1 MNLRADNRWQIWIDR
16 GGTFTDV
23 VARSPDG
30 EVVTTKYLSED
41 PARPGDAAVGAIRDL
56 TGAGDGALPP
66 LAIRMGSTV
75 ATNALL
81 ERKGEPTLLAI
92 TRGFGD
98 ALTIGYQDRPELF
111 ARKLDRTQ
119 PPHAMVAEIIER
131 VGPEGDVLTPLDEAA
146 ARASLQAARDQGLTS
161 IAIVL
166 MHGYRYP
173 AHERRLATIA
183 AELGF
188 AQISASHDVSALIK
202 LIGRGDTTLADAY
215 LSPVLHHYVRQFIG
229 QLGAGSEGGVDPQF
243 MKSSGGLAAA
253 AAFHGRDAILSGPAG
268 GIVGMVG
275 SAAPLGKTRLI
286 GFDMGGTSTDVSH
299 YAGRLERDNETIVAG
314 TRIRAPMLRIHTVA
328 AGGGSICRWDG
339 ARLSVGPESAGANP
353 GPAAYGRGGP
363 LTVTDCN
370 VLLGKIQPDHFPKLF
385 GPAGDQP
392 LDREIVVQKFAA
404 MAAEVGNITPEG
416 LAEGLLAIAV
426 QQMANAIKRITIARG
441 HDVSQGYSLVGFGG
455 AAGQH
460 VCLVA
465 DALGVDEILLHPLAG
480 VLSAYGMGLARP
492 SAIRERTL
500 ALTLD
505 DNCAAALAAV
515 EAELSAQARAD
526 LSATAQTSRETLLFV
541 RLADGDN
548 AIELPFAPAAE
559 IAAAFAAAFRQRF
572 GYAPHDN
579 LVVDRI
585 RVELTEAGDAQAA
598 LPPPASGAE
607 TTPETVTAWLAGAAH
622 DVPLHQRINLAPG
635 RRVASPAIIIDAL
648 STTVI
653 EPGWTATVE
662 QEGTLRVTR
671 SLRASRK
678 ADVPP
683 KGFAQRHKDTNTEQG
698 ADRRY
703 RKADMDLAPE
713 AKTGKARH
721 APSFFVSLCLR
732 AKSFLGLTPKDD
744 PPFERITEPDPIRLE
759 IFNSLFMAIA
769 EEMGGA
775 LQHSASSINIR
786 ERLDFS
792 CAIFDGEGRL
802 VANAPHMPVHLG
814 SMGESVRTILRQRG
828 PGADGQPRDGRGLRP
843 GDAYA
848 LNAPYD
854 GGTHLPDITVIMPV
868 FVAGQDTPAFFVAAR
883 GHHAD
888 LGGIAPGSMPPNSRS
903 IDDEGIIF
911 DNMLLVDDG
920 HFRDAAVAAHLADS
934 PFPARNPA
942 LNIADLKAQVAACQR
957 GASALADLS
966 AAHGVQTVAAY
977 MAHGQ
982 AQAEAAVRQLLARLD
997 DGQFRYAMDNGAEV
1011 VVAVTVDRDA
1021 RHVTID
1027 FTGSSATLPDNF
1039 NAPLPVVRAA
1049 VLYVLRTMLDDPI
1062 PMNEGCLAP
1071 VTLIV
1076 PENSML
1082 SPRYPAAVVAG
1093 NVETSQVITDA
1104 LFAAFGAMAPAQG
1117 TMNNFTFG
1125 NETHQY
1131 YETIAGGSGA
1141 GPGFD
1146 GTSVIQT
1153 HMTNSRMTDPEVMEM
1168 RFPVIVEEF
1177 SIRQGSGGEGQWRGG
1192 DGATR
1197 RIRFREPMAANI
1209 LANRRAIPPRGLA
1222 GGSDAAPGRN
1232 WVERGDGTVEM
1243 LGATGSAD
1251 LAAGDAFVIETP
1263 GGGGYGEPGD
1273 ERG

>member
-1 MNLRADNRWQIWIDR
+1 MGSDPHWQIWIDR

-30 EVVTTKYLSED
+30 AVVTTKYLSED

-56 TGAGDGALPP
+56 TGAGSGALPP

-92 TRGFGD
+92 TKGFGD
-98 ALTIGYQDRPELF
+98 ALTIGYQDRPDLF
-111 ARKLDRTQ
+111 ARKLDRIP
-119 PPHAMVAEIIER
+119 PPHAAVAEISER
-131 VGPEGDVLTPLDEAA
+131 LSPEGDVLTPLDEEA
-146 ARASLQAARDQGLTS
+146 ARASLQAARDSGLAS

-166 MHGYRYP
+166 IHGYRYP
-173 AHERRLATIA
+173 AHEARLAEIA
-183 AELGF
+183 RELGF
-188 AQISASHDVSALIK
+188 TQISTSHDVSALIK

-215 LSPVLHHYVRQFIG
+215 LSPVLHHYVRQFVA
-229 QLGAGSEGGVDPQF
+229 QLGDEAAPQF
-243 MKSSGGLAAA
+243 MKSSGGLASA

-275 SAAPLGKTRLI
+275 SAAPLGLNRLI

-339 ARLSVGPESAGANP
+339 ARLLVGPESAGANP

-385 GPAGDQP
+385 GPKGDQP
-392 LDREIVVQKFAA
+392 LDRDVVVRKFAT
-404 MAAEVGNITPEG
+404 MAAEIGTITPEA
-416 LAEGLLAIAV
+416 LAEGLLSIAV

-441 HDVSQGYSLVGFGG
+441 HDVTQGYSLVGFGG

-500 ALTLD
+500 GLKLDADCVATL
-505 DNCAAALAAV
+505 ATV
-515 EAELSAQARAD
+515 ETDLSRQARAD
-526 LSATAQTSRETLLFV
+526 LAPDTDTTRETLLFV
-541 RLADGDN
+541 RLADSDN
-548 AIELPFAPAAE
+548 AIELPLAAPAEVAR
-559 IAAAFAAAFRQRF
+559 AFAAAFRQRF
-572 GYAPHDN
+572 GYAPHAN

-585 RVELTEAGDAQAA
+585 RVELTETGDAPAA
-598 LPPPASGAE
+598 LPPPSATAE
-607 TTPETVTAWLAGAAH
+607 AAPETVAAWLAGAQH
-622 DVPLHQRINLAPG
+622 SVPLHQRSALAPG
-635 RRVASPAIIIDAL
+635 RTVAGPAIIIDAL
-648 STTVI
+648 STTIV
-653 EPGWTATVE
+653 EPGWRAEV
-662 QEGTLRVTR
+662 QSEGTLLLAR
-671 SLRASRK
+671 SRA
-678 ADVPP
+678 AGTQAAATD
-683 KGFAQRHKDTNTEQG
+683 
-698 ADRRY
+698 
-703 RKADMDLAPE
+703 DL
-713 AKTGKARH
+713 TQ
-721 APSFFVSLCLR
+721 
-732 AKSFLGLTPKDD
+732 
-744 PPFERITEPDPIRLE
+744 PDPIRLE

-814 SMGESVRTILRQRG
+814 SMGESVRTILRQRTK
-828 PGADGQPRDGRGLRP
+828 DDRGIRR

-868 FVAGQDTPAFFVAAR
+868 FVAKKEEGGDTPSFFVAAR

-888 LGGIAPGSMPPNSRS
+888 LGGIAPGSMPPDSKS
-903 IDDEGIIF
+903 IEDEGILF
-911 DNMLLVDDG
+911 DNMLIVDDG
-920 HFRDAAVAAHLADS
+920 HFRDAAVATHLVDS
-934 PFPARNPA
+934 PWPARNPA

-966 AAHGVQTVAAY
+966 AAHGTATVAAY

-982 AQAEAAVRQLLARLD
+982 RQAEAAVRQLIARLD

-1011 VVAVTVDRDA
+1011 VVAVKVDRDA

-1076 PENSML
+1076 PGNSML
-1082 SPRYPAAVVAG
+1082 SPAYPAAVVAG

-1104 LFAAFGAMAPAQG
+1104 LFAAFNAMAPAQG

-1125 NETHQY
+1125 NEAYQY
-1131 YETIAGGSGA
+1131 YETIAGGAGA

-1153 HMTNSRMTDPEVMEM
+1153 HMTNSRMTDPEVMET

-1177 SIRQGSGGEGQWRGG
+1177 SIRKGSGGAGEWTGG

-1209 LANRRAIPPRGLA
+1209 LANRRRIAPSGLA
-1222 GGSDAAPGRN
+1222 GGGDAAPGRN
-1232 WVERGDGTVEM
+1232 WVERADGRIEI
-1243 LGATGSAD
+1243 LAATGSAD

-1263 GGGGYGEPGD
+1263 GGGGYGPVGEK
-1273 ERG
+1273 

>member
-1 MNLRADNRWQIWIDR
+1 MAPPTDHRWQIWIDR

-30 EVVTTKYLSED
+30 TVVTTKYLSED
-41 PARPGDAAVGAIRDL
+41 PARPGDAAVNAIRDL

-81 ERKGEPTLLAI
+81 ERKGQPTLLAI

-98 ALTIGYQDRPELF
+98 ALTIGYQDRPDLF
-111 ARKLDRTQ
+111 ARRLDRIP
-119 PPHAMVAEIIER
+119 PPHAEVAEIVER
-131 VGPEGDVLTPLDEAA
+131 VGPDGDVLTPIDEAA
-146 ARASLQAARDQGLTS
+146 ARASLAAARARGLTS

-173 AHERRLATIA
+173 AHEVRLAGIA
-183 AELGF
+183 RETGF
-188 AQISASHDVSALIK
+188 TQISTSHDVSALIK
-202 LIGRGDTTLADAY
+202 LVGRGDTTLADAY
-215 LSPVLHHYVRQFIG
+215 LSPVLHHYVRQFVA
-229 QLGAGSEGGVDPQF
+229 QLGEGVDPQF
-243 MKSSGGLAAA
+243 MKSSGGLASA

-275 SAAPLGKTRLI
+275 SAAPLGKDRLI

-339 ARLSVGPESAGANP
+339 ARLTVGPESAGANP

-385 GPAGDQP
+385 GPNGDQP
-392 LDREIVVQKFAA
+392 LDRDVVVQKFAA
-404 MAAEVGNITPEG
+404 MAAEVGTITPET
-416 LAEGLLAIAV
+416 LAEGLLRIAV

-441 HDVSQGYSLVGFGG
+441 HDVTQGYSLVGFGG

-465 DALGVDEILLHPLAG
+465 DALGIDEILLHPLAG

-500 ALTLD
+500 GAKLD
-505 DNCAAALAAV
+505 EDCAAMLAGA
-515 EAELSAQARAD
+515 ETELSEQARAD
-526 LSATAQTSRETLLFV
+526 LAPGAETACETLLFV
-541 RLADGDN
+541 RLADSDN
-548 AIELPFAPAAE
+548 AIELPLAPPAE
-559 IAAAFAAAFRQRF
+559 IAEAFAAAFRQRF
-572 GYAPHDN
+572 GYAPHAN
-579 LVVDRI
+579 LIVDRI
-585 RVELTEAGDAQAA
+585 RVELTETGDAPAA
-598 LPPPASGAE
+598 LSLPAP
-607 TTPETVTAWLAGAAH
+607 TTEPEPEIVTAWLAGAEH
-622 DVPLHQRINLAPG
+622 RVPLYQRDALPPG
-635 RRVASPAIIIDAL
+635 RTLPGPAIVIDAL
-648 STTVI
+648 STTIV
-653 EPGWTATVE
+653 EPGWNAAV
-662 QEGTLRVTR
+662 QSEGSLLLTR
-671 SLRASRK
+671 TRA
-678 ADVPP
+678 AETPAA
-683 KGFAQRHKDTNTEQG
+683 GTE
-698 ADRRY
+698 
-703 RKADMDLAPE
+703 DLA
-713 AKTGKARH
+713 A
-721 APSFFVSLCLR
+721 
-732 AKSFLGLTPKDD
+732 
-744 PPFERITEPDPIRLE
+744 PDPIRLE

-814 SMGESVRTILRQRG
+814 SMGESVRTILRQRTN
-828 PGADGQPRDGRGLRP
+828 DGRGIRR

-868 FVAGQDTPAFFVAAR
+868 FVDDGQSPAFFVAAR

-888 LGGIAPGSMPPNSRS
+888 LGGIAPGSMPPDSKS
-903 IDDEGIIF
+903 IADEGILF
-911 DNMLLVDDG
+911 DNVLIVDDG
-920 HFRDAAVAAHLADS
+920 HFRDAAVAAHLVDS
-934 PFPARNPA
+934 PWPARNPA

-966 AAHGVQTVAAY
+966 AAHGAKTVAAY
-977 MAHGQ
+977 MKHGQ
-982 AQAEAAVRQLLARLD
+982 AQAEAAVRQLIARLD
-997 DGQFRYAMDNGAEV
+997 DGAFRYAMDNGAEV
-1011 VVAVTVDRDA
+1011 AVAVRVDRAA

-1039 NAPLPVVRAA
+1039 NAPMPVVRAA
-1049 VLYVLRTMLDDPI
+1049 ALYVLRTMLDDPI

-1076 PENSML
+1076 PDDSML

-1125 NETHQY
+1125 NDAYQY

-1153 HMTNSRMTDPEVMEM
+1153 HMTNSRMTDPEVMET

-1177 SIRQGSGGEGQWRGG
+1177 SIRKGSGGAGRWHGG

-1209 LANRRAIPPRGLA
+1209 LANRRTVAPKGLA
-1222 GGSDAAPGRN
+1222 GGEDAAPGRN
-1232 WVERGDGTVEM
+1232 RVERADGRVEI
-1243 LGATGSAD
+1243 LAATGSAD

-1263 GGGGYGEPGD
+1263 GGGGYGKSG
-1273 ERG
+1273 ER

>member
-1 MNLRADNRWQIWIDR
+1 MGSDPYWHIWIDR

-30 EVVTTKYLSED
+30 EVVTAKYLSED
-41 PARPGDAAVGAIRDL
+41 PARPGDAAVGAIREL
-56 TGAGDGALPP
+56 TGSGGGTLPP

-111 ARKLDRTQ
+111 ARRLDRTP
-119 PPHAMVAEIIER
+119 PPHAEVAEIIER
-131 VGPEGDVLTPLDEAA
+131 VGPDGDILTPLDEDA
-146 ARASLQAARDQGLTS
+146 ARAALQSARDAGLTS

-173 AHERRLATIA
+173 AHERRLAEIA
-183 AELGF
+183 AEVGF
-188 AQISASHDVSALIK
+188 AQISTSHDVSALIK
-202 LIGRGDTTLADAY
+202 LVGRGDTTLADAY
-215 LSPVLHHYVRQFIG
+215 LSPVLRHYVDQFVG
-229 QLGAGSEGGVDPQF
+229 QLGDGTDPQF
-243 MKSSGGLAAA
+243 MKSSGGLASAS
-253 AAFHGRDAILSGPAG
+253 AFHGRDAILSGPAG

-275 SAAPLGKTRLI
+275 SAAPLGKDRLI

-339 ARLSVGPESAGANP
+339 ARLLVGPESAGANP

-363 LTVTDCN
+363 LTITDCN
-370 VLLGKIQPDHFPKLF
+370 ILLGKIQPDHFPRLF
-385 GPAGDQP
+385 GPNGDQP
-392 LDREIVVQKFAA
+392 LDRDIVVQKFAA
-404 MAAEVGNITPEG
+404 MAAEVGGITPEA

-441 HDVSQGYSLVGFGG
+441 HDITQGYSLVGFGG

-465 DALGVDEILLHPLAG
+465 DALGIDEILLHPLAG

-500 ALTLD
+500 ALKLD
-505 DNCAAALAAV
+505 EDCAATLAAD
-515 EAELSAQARAD
+515 EAELADAARAD
-526 LSATAQTSRETLLFV
+526 LAANAETARETLLFV
-541 RLADGDN
+541 RLADSDN
-548 AIELPFAPAAE
+548 AIELPLAPPAE
-559 IAAAFAAAFRQRF
+559 VASAFAAAFRQRF
-572 GYAPHDN
+572 GYAPHAN

-585 RVELTEAGDAQAA
+585 RVELTEAGDTPAT
-598 LPPPASGAE
+598 LPPPSAAAE
-607 TTPETVTAWLAGAAH
+607 TGPEIVTAWLAGGEH
-622 DVPLHQRINLAPG
+622 HVPLHRRSALAPG
-635 RRVASPAIIIDAL
+635 RTVTGPAIIIDAL
-648 STTVI
+648 STTVV
-653 EPGWTATVE
+653 EPGWRAE
-662 QEGTLRVTR
+662 IQHEGTLLLARTR
-671 SLRASRK
+671 A
-678 ADVPP
+678 AETHTAATD
-683 KGFAQRHKDTNTEQG
+683 
-698 ADRRY
+698 
-703 RKADMDLAPE
+703 DLAQ
-713 AKTGKARH
+713 
-721 APSFFVSLCLR
+721 
-732 AKSFLGLTPKDD
+732 
-744 PPFERITEPDPIRLE
+744 PDPVRLE

-792 CAIFDGEGRL
+792 CAIFDAGGSL

-814 SMGESVRTILRQRG
+814 SMGESVRTILRQRTG
-828 PGADGQPRDGRGLRP
+828 DGRGIRK

-868 FVAGQDTPAFFVAAR
+868 FVEGNAPSFFVAAR

-888 LGGIAPGSMPPNSRS
+888 LGGIAPGSMPPDSTS
-903 IDDEGIIF
+903 IADEGILF
-911 DNMLLVDDG
+911 DNVLIVDDG
-920 HFRDAAVAAHLADS
+920 NFLDADVHLHLTAS
-934 PFPARNPA
+934 EWPARNPA

-957 GASALADLS
+957 GASALADL
-966 AAHGVQTVAAY
+966 AATHGAATVAAY
-977 MAHGQ
+977 MTHGQ
-982 AQAEAAVRQLLARLD
+982 RQAEAAVRQLVARLD
-997 DGQFRYAMDNGAEV
+997 DGAFRYAMDNSAEV
-1011 VVAVTVDRDA
+1011 AVAVKVDRAA

-1082 SPRYPAAVVAG
+1082 SPAFPAAVVAG

-1104 LFAAFGAMAPAQG
+1104 LFIAFGAMAGAQG

-1125 NETHQY
+1125 GDAHQY

-1146 GTSVIQT
+1146 GTSAIQT

-1177 SIRQGSGGEGQWRGG
+1177 SIRRGSGGTGKWHGG

-1197 RIRFREPMAANI
+1197 RIRFREPMTANI
-1209 LANRRAIPPRGLA
+1209 LANRRRIAPAGLA
-1222 GGSDAAPGRN
+1222 GGEDGAPGRN
-1232 WVERGDGTVEM
+1232 RVERADGRIEH
-1243 LGATGSAD
+1243 LAATGSAK
-1251 LAAGDAFVIETP
+1251 LEAGDAFVIETP
-1263 GGGGYGEPGD
+1263 GGGGYGGAKGD
-1273 ERG
+1273 

>member
-1 MNLRADNRWQIWIDR
+1 MTSSPDARWHVWIDR

-30 EVVTTKYLSED
+30 MVVTTKYLSED

-56 TGAGDGALPP
+56 TGAGAGDLPP

-92 TRGFGD
+92 TAGFGD
-98 ALTIGYQDRPELF
+98 ALTIGYQDRPDLF
-111 ARKLDRTQ
+111 ARRLDRTP
-119 PPHAMVAEIIER
+119 PPHAMVAEIAER
-131 VGPEGDVLTPLDEAA
+131 VGPDGTILTPLDEDA
-146 ARASLQAARDQGLTS
+146 ARASLQDARSRGLAS

-173 AHERRLATIA
+173 DHERRLATIA
-183 AELGF
+183 RDLGF
-188 AQISASHDVSALIK
+188 TQISTSHDVSALVK
-202 LIGRGDTTLADAY
+202 LVGRGDTTLADAY
-215 LSPVLHHYVRQFIG
+215 LSPVLRHYVDQFVG
-229 QLGAGSEGGVDPQF
+229 QLGYGVDPQF
-243 MKSSGGLAAA
+243 MKSSGGLASA

-275 SAAPLGKTRLI
+275 SAAPLGKDRLI

-353 GPAAYGRGGP
+353 GPAAYGRDGP

-370 VLLGKIQPDHFPKLF
+370 VLLGKIQADHFPKLF

-392 LDREIVVQKFAA
+392 LDRDVVVRKFAA
-404 MAAEVGNITPEG
+404 MAAEVGGIAPEA

-441 HDVSQGYSLVGFGG
+441 HDVSQDYSLIGFGG

-500 ALTLD
+500 ALKLD
-505 DNCAAALAAV
+505 DACTGTLAAA
-515 EAELSAQARAD
+515 EAELSGQARAD
-526 LSATAQTSRETLLFV
+526 LAEGAATTRETLLFV

-548 AIELPFAPAAE
+548 AIELPLAPPQEVAQ
-559 IAAAFAAAFRQRF
+559 AFAAAFRQRF
-572 GYAPHDN
+572 GYAPHAN

-585 RVELTEAGDAQAA
+585 RVELTEAGDAPAA
-598 LPPPASGAE
+598 LPPPVAAE
-607 TTPETVTAWLAGAAH
+607 ETPPDHITAWLAGAPH
-622 DVPLHQRINLAPG
+622 DVPLHQRETLAPG
-635 RRVASPAIIIDAL
+635 RTVAGPAIIIDAL
-648 STTVI
+648 STMVV
-653 EPGWTATVE
+653 EPGWSATVE
-662 QEGTLRVTR
+662 HEGTLRLTR
-671 SLRASRK
+671 SRAT
-678 ADVPP
+678 AIAAAP
-683 KGFAQRHKDTNTEQG
+683 QH
-698 ADRRY
+698 
-703 RKADMDLAPE
+703 DLA
-713 AKTGKARH
+713 A
-721 APSFFVSLCLR
+721 
-732 AKSFLGLTPKDD
+732 
-744 PPFERITEPDPIRLE
+744 PDPIRLE

-792 CAIFDGEGRL
+792 CALFDGEGRL

-814 SMGESVRTILRQRG
+814 SMGESVRTILRQRS
-828 PGADGQPRDGRGLRP
+828 GADGRPADGRGIRR

-868 FVAGQDTPAFFVAAR
+868 FVEGDTPSFFVAAR

-888 LGGIAPGSMPPNSRS
+888 LGGIAPGSMPPDSKS
-903 IDDEGIIF
+903 IADEGILF
-911 DNMLLVDDG
+911 DNVLIVDDG
-920 HFRDAAVAAHLADS
+920 NFLDAEVQAHLTAGDW
-934 PFPARNPA
+934 PARNPA

-966 AAHGVQTVAAY
+966 ATHGAATVAAY

-982 AQAEAAVRQLLARLD
+982 AQAEAAVRQFIARLD

-1011 VVAVTVDRDA
+1011 VVAVRVDRDA

-1039 NAPLPVVRAA
+1039 NAPMPVVRAA

-1071 VTLIV
+1071 VSLIV
-1076 PENSML
+1076 PEDSML
-1082 SPRYPAAVVAG
+1082 SPSYPAAVVAG

-1125 NETHQY
+1125 NTAYQY

-1168 RFPVIVEEF
+1168 RFPVIVEKF
-1177 SIRQGSGGEGQWRGG
+1177 AIRAGSGGQGQWHGG

-1197 RIRFREPMAANI
+1197 RIRFREAISANI
-1209 LANRRAIPPRGLA
+1209 LANRRTVAPRGLA
-1222 GGSDAAPGRN
+1222 GGGDAAPGRN
-1232 WVERGDGTVEM
+1232 WVERADGTVEM
-1243 LGATGSAD
+1243 LAATGSAD

-1263 GGGGYGEPGD
+1263 GGGGYGNAGD
-1273 ERG
+1273 

>member
-1 MNLRADNRWQIWIDR
+1 MSRQTDECWHIWIDR

-30 EVVTTKYLSED
+30 GVVTTKYLSED
-41 PARPGDAAVGAIRDL
+41 PARPGDAAVGAIREL
-56 TGAGDGALPP
+56 TGAGQGTLPP

-98 ALTIGYQDRPELF
+98 ALTIGYQDRPDLF
-111 ARKLDRTQ
+111 ARRLDRIA
-119 PPHAMVAEIIER
+119 PPHAAVAEIAER
-131 VGPEGDVLTPLDEAA
+131 MSPEGDVLTPLDEAA
-146 ARASLQAARDQGLTS
+146 ARAALQAARDNGLTS

-166 MHGYRYP
+166 MHGYAHP
-173 AHERRLATIA
+173 AHEARLAAIA
-183 AELGF
+183 AEIGF
-188 AQISASHDVSALIK
+188 TQISTSHDVSALIK

-215 LSPVLHHYVRQFIG
+215 LSPVLHHYVRQFVA
-229 QLGAGSEGGVDPQF
+229 QLGGGPEGDAQPQF
-243 MKSSGGLAAA
+243 MKSSGGLASA

-339 ARLSVGPESAGANP
+339 ARLLVGPESAGANP

-370 VLLGKIQPDHFPKLF
+370 VLLGKIQPAHFPQLF
-385 GPAGDQP
+385 GPNGDQP
-392 LDREIVVQKFAA
+392 LDRDVVVRKFAA
-404 MAAEVGNITPEG
+404 MAAEVGNITPEA
-416 LAEGLLAIAV
+416 LAEGLLSIAV

-500 ALTLD
+500 GLTLD
-505 DNCAAALAAV
+505 GDCTATLADV
-515 EAELSAQARAD
+515 EAELAAHARAD
-526 LSATAQTSRETLLFV
+526 LSPDAETSRETLLFV
-541 RLADGDN
+541 RLADSDN
-548 AIELPFAPAAE
+548 AIELPLAPPAE
-559 IAAAFAAAFRQRF
+559 VASAFAAAFRQRF
-572 GYAPHDN
+572 GYAPHAN

-585 RVELTEAGDAQAA
+585 RVELTEAGDAAAA
-598 LPPPASGAE
+598 LPTPSATSE
-607 TTPETVTAWLAGAAH
+607 TLPETVTAWLAGASH
-622 DVPLHQRINLAPG
+622 TVPLHQRSALAPG
-635 RRVASPAIIIDAL
+635 RTVAGPAIIIDAL
-648 STTVI
+648 STTIV
-653 EPGWTATVE
+653 EPGWRAEV
-662 QEGTLRVTR
+662 QSEGTLLLARTR
-671 SLRASRK
+671 A
-678 ADVPP
+678 AETHAAATD
-683 KGFAQRHKDTNTEQG
+683 
-698 ADRRY
+698 
-703 RKADMDLAPE
+703 DL
-713 AKTGKARH
+713 TQ
-721 APSFFVSLCLR
+721 
-732 AKSFLGLTPKDD
+732 
-744 PPFERITEPDPIRLE
+744 PDPIRLE

-814 SMGESVRTILRQRG
+814 SMGESVRTILRQR
-828 PGADGQPRDGRGLRP
+828 AKDDRGIRR

-868 FVAGQDTPAFFVAAR
+868 FVGDASAPAFFVAAR

-888 LGGIAPGSMPPNSRS
+888 LGGIAPGSMPPDSKS
-903 IDDEGIIF
+903 IEDEGILF
-911 DNMLLVDDG
+911 DNFLLVDDG
-920 HFRDAAVAAHLADS
+920 HFRDAKVHAHLTAGDW
-934 PFPARNPA
+934 PARNPA

-966 AAHGVQTVAAY
+966 ATHGAATVAAY

-982 AQAEAAVRQLLARLD
+982 RQAEAAVRQLIARLD
-997 DGQFRYAMDNGAEV
+997 DGAFRYAMDNGAEV
-1011 VVAVTVDRDA
+1011 VVAVKVNREA

-1076 PENSML
+1076 PEDSML
-1082 SPRYPAAVVAG
+1082 SPSYPAAVVAG

-1125 NETHQY
+1125 NAAYQY

-1146 GTSVIQT
+1146 GTGVIQT
-1153 HMTNSRMTDPEVMEM
+1153 HMTNSRMTDPEVMET

-1177 SIRQGSGGEGQWRGG
+1177 SIRQGSGGTGQWHGG

-1209 LANRRAIPPRGLA
+1209 LANRRQIAPKGLA
-1222 GGSDAAPGRN
+1222 GGQDAAPGRN
-1232 WVERGDGTVEM
+1232 WVERADGSVEI
-1243 LGATGSAD
+1243 LAATGSAN

-1263 GGGGYGEPGD
+1263 GGGGYGEAGGD
-1273 ERG
+1273 

>member
-1 MNLRADNRWQIWIDR
+1 MASPTPTSTPTDNRWQIWIDR

-23 VARSPDG
+23 VAQSPG
-30 EVVTTKYLSED
+30 GAVVTTKYLSED
-41 PARPGDAAVGAIRDL
+41 PARPGDAAVNAIRDL

-98 ALTIGYQDRPELF
+98 ALTIGYQDRPDLF
-111 ARKLDRTQ
+111 ARRLDRIA
-119 PPHAMVAEIIER
+119 PPHAAIAEIIER
-131 VGPEGDVLTPLDEAA
+131 VGPDGDVLTPLDEDA
-146 ARASLQAARDQGLTS
+146 ARAALQAARRNGLTS

-173 AHERRLATIA
+173 AHEQRLAAIA
-183 AELGF
+183 REAGF
-188 AQISASHDVSALIK
+188 TQISTSHDVSALIK

-215 LSPVLHHYVRQFIG
+215 LSPVLRHYVDQFCG
-229 QLGAGSEGGVDPQF
+229 ALGEGIEPQF

-253 AAFHGRDAILSGPAG
+253 NAFHGRDAILSGPAG

-275 SAAPLGKTRLI
+275 SAAPLGKDRLI

-339 ARLSVGPESAGANP
+339 ARLLVGPESAGANP

-370 VLLGKIQPDHFPKLF
+370 ILLGKIQPAHFPKLF
-385 GPAGDQP
+385 GPNGNQP
-392 LDREIVVQKFAA
+392 LDRAIVVKKFADL
-404 MAAEVGNITPEG
+404 AAEVGNITPEA

-441 HDVSQGYSLVGFGG
+441 HDVTQGYSLVGFGG

-480 VLSAYGMGLARP
+480 VLSAYGMGLAKP

-500 ALTLD
+500 SLKLD
-505 DNCAAALAAV
+505 ADCTATLAAV
-515 EAELSAQARAD
+515 EAELSAQARGELAAD
-526 LSATAQTSRETLLFV
+526 AETSRETLLFV
-541 RLADGDN
+541 RLADSDN
-548 AIELPFAPAAE
+548 AIELPLAAPAE
-559 IAAAFAAAFRQRF
+559 IAEAFAAAFRQRF
-572 GYAPHDN
+572 GYAPHAN

-585 RVELTEAGDAQAA
+585 RVELTEAGDASAT
-598 LPPPASGAE
+598 LPAPAPSAE
-607 TTPETVTAWLAGAAH
+607 TAPETITGWFAGAAH
-622 DVPLHQRINLAPG
+622 DVPLHQRAALAPG
-635 RRVASPAIIIDAL
+635 RTLTGPAIIIDAL
-648 STTVI
+648 STTIV
-653 EPGWTATVE
+653 EPGWNATVE
-662 QEGTLRVTR
+662 QEGTLKLSKISVLPIALRWGGGSPEGADGGVERAALADTR
-671 SLRASRK
+671 APSTTASR
-678 ADVPP
+678 
-683 KGFAQRHKDTNTEQG
+683 RS
-698 ADRRY
+698 
-703 RKADMDLAPE
+703 
-713 AKTGKARH
+713 
-721 APSFFVSLCLR
+721 PSPSQ
-732 AKSFLGLTPKDD
+732 DD
-744 PPFERITEPDPIRLE
+744 GEDQSPNPIRLE

-775 LQHSASSINIR
+775 LKHSASSINIR

-792 CAIFDGEGRL
+792 CALFDGTGRL

-828 PGADGQPRDGRGLRP
+828 PGTDGAPRDGRGLRR

-868 FVAGQDTPAFFVAAR
+868 FVEAADAPSFFVAAR

-888 LGGIAPGSMPPNSRS
+888 LGGIAPGSMPPDSRS
-903 IDDEGIIF
+903 IDDEGILF
-911 DNMLLVDDG
+911 DNMLIVDDG
-920 HFRDAAVAAHLADS
+920 DFRDAAVAAHLVDS
-934 PFPARNPA
+934 VWPARNPA

-966 AAHGVQTVAAY
+966 AAHGAATVAAY

-982 AQAEAAVRQLLARLD
+982 RQAEAAVRQLIARLD
-997 DGQFRYAMDNGAEV
+997 DGAFRYAMDNGAEV
-1011 VVAVTVDRDA
+1011 VVAVTIDREA

-1039 NAPLPVVRAA
+1039 NAPTPVVRAA

-1071 VTLIV
+1071 VTLII

-1082 SPRYPAAVVAG
+1082 SPAYPAAVVAG

-1125 NETHQY
+1125 NDAYQY

-1153 HMTNSRMTDPEVMEM
+1153 HMTNSRMTDPEVMEG
-1168 RFPVIVEEF
+1168 RFPVIVEQF
-1177 SIRQGSGGEGQWRGG
+1177 AIRPGSGGAGQWHGG

-1197 RIRFREPMAANI
+1197 RIRFRAPMSANI
-1209 LANRRAIPPRGLA
+1209 LANRRTVAPRGLA
-1222 GGSDAAPGRN
+1222 GGGDAAPGRN
-1232 WVERGDGTVEM
+1232 WVERTDGSTET

-1251 LAAGDAFVIETP
+1251 LLAGDIFVIETP
-1263 GGGGYGEPGD
+1263 GGGGYGKAGEK
-1273 ERG
+1273 

>member
-1 MNLRADNRWQIWIDR
+1 VTPAADAWRQDPRWQIWIDR

-23 VARSPDG
+23 VAQAPDG
-30 EVVTTKYLSED
+30 TVVTAKYLSED
-41 PARPGDAAVGAIRDL
+41 PARPGDAAVNAIRDL
-56 TGAGDGALPP
+56 TRAGDGPLPP

-81 ERKGEPTLLAI
+81 ERKGAPTLLAI

-98 ALTIGYQDRPELF
+98 ALTIGYQDRPDLF
-111 ARKLDRTQ
+111 ARRLDRIA
-119 PPHAMVAEIIER
+119 PPHAAITEIAERI
-131 VGPEGDVLTPLDEAA
+131 GPDGDVLLALDEDA
-146 ARASLQAARDQGLTS
+146 ARSSLQAARDQGIAS

-166 MHGYRYP
+166 VHGYRHSD
-173 AHERRLATIA
+173 HERRLAAIA
-183 AELGF
+183 ADLGF
-188 AQISASHDVSALIK
+188 TQISTSHDVSALIK

-215 LSPVLHHYVRQFIG
+215 LSPVLHHYVRQFVG
-229 QLGAGSEGGVDPQF
+229 QLGAGTGESIDPQF
-243 MKSSGGLAAA
+243 MKSSGGLASAS
-253 AAFHGRDAILSGPAG
+253 AFHGRDAILSGPAG

-299 YAGRLERDNETIVAG
+299 YAGRLERDNETVVAG

-339 ARLSVGPESAGANP
+339 ARLLVGPESAGANP

-370 VLLGKIQPDHFPKLF
+370 VLLGKIQPAHFPKLF
-385 GPAGDQP
+385 GPNGDQP
-392 LDREIVVQKFAA
+392 LDRAVVAQKFAA
-404 MAAEVGNITPEG
+404 MAAEVGGITPEA

-441 HDVSQGYSLVGFGG
+441 HDLTQGYSLVGFGG

-500 ALTLD
+500 ALKLD
-505 DNCAAALAAV
+505 ADCAAMLAA
-515 EAELSAQARAD
+515 AKSELSQQARAD
-526 LSATAQTSRETLLFV
+526 LSPDAETSEETLLFV
-541 RLADGDN
+541 RLADSDN
-548 AIELPFAPAAE
+548 AIELPLGSPADVAT
-559 IAAAFAAAFRQRF
+559 AFAAAFRQRF
-572 GYAPHDN
+572 GYAPHNN

-585 RVELTEAGDAQAA
+585 RVELTEAGD
-598 LPPPASGAE
+598 PPATLPAPSSAGE
-607 TTPETVTAWLAGAAH
+607 TMAETVTAWLGGAQH
-622 DVPLHQRINLAPG
+622 DVPLHQRIALAPG
-635 RRVASPAIIIDAL
+635 RLIAGPAIIIDAL
-648 STTVI
+648 STTIV
-653 EPGWTATVE
+653 EPGWRAEV
-662 QEGTLRVTR
+662 QSEGTLLLARARDMKTPAAVT
-671 SLRASRK
+671 
-678 ADVPP
+678 D
-683 KGFAQRHKDTNTEQG
+683 
-698 ADRRY
+698 
-703 RKADMDLAPE
+703 DLA
-713 AKTGKARH
+713 T
-721 APSFFVSLCLR
+721 
-732 AKSFLGLTPKDD
+732 
-744 PPFERITEPDPIRLE
+744 PDPIRLE

-792 CAIFDGEGRL
+792 CALFDGAGRL

-828 PGADGQPRDGRGLRP
+828 PGPDGPPRDGRGLCP
-843 GDAYA
+843 GDVYA

-868 FVAGQDTPAFFVAAR
+868 FVDDQGAPAFFVAAR

-903 IDDEGIIF
+903 IDEEGILF
-911 DNMLLVDDG
+911 DNMLIVADG
-920 HFRDAAVAAHLADS
+920 DFRDADVAAHLVTGDW
-934 PFPARNPA
+934 PARNPA

-966 AAHGVQTVAAY
+966 AAHGSGTVAAY

-982 AQAEAAVRQLLARLD
+982 QQAEAAVRQLIARLD
-997 DGQFRYAMDNGAEV
+997 DGSFRYAMDNGAEV
-1011 VVAVTVDRDA
+1011 VVAVAVDRKA

-1039 NAPLPVVRAA
+1039 NAPTPVVSAA

-1076 PENSML
+1076 PADTML

-1104 LFAAFGAMAPAQG
+1104 LFAAFNAMAPAQG

-1125 NETHQY
+1125 GAAHQY

-1153 HMTNSRMTDPEVMEM
+1153 HMTNSRMTDPEVMET
-1168 RFPVIVEEF
+1168 RFPVIVEAF
-1177 SIRQGSGGEGQWRGG
+1177 SIRKGSGGAGEWRGG

-1197 RIRFREPMAANI
+1197 RIRFRAPMAANI
-1209 LANRRAIPPRGLA
+1209 LANRRKIAPSGLA
-1222 GGSDAAPGRN
+1222 GGGNAAPGRN
-1232 WVERGDGTVEM
+1232 WVERADGSVEM

-1251 LAAGDAFVIETP
+1251 LDAGDVFVIETP
-1263 GGGGYGEPGD
+1263 GGGGYGKAR
-1273 ERG
+1273 ER

>member
-1 MNLRADNRWQIWIDR
+1 MAPPTDHRWQIWIDR

-30 EVVTTKYLSED
+30 AVVTTKYLSED
-41 PARPGDAAVGAIRDL
+41 PARPGDAAVNAIRDL
-56 TGAGDGALPP
+56 TGAGDGPLPP

-81 ERKGEPTLLAI
+81 ERKGQPTLLAI

-98 ALTIGYQDRPELF
+98 ALTIGYQDRPDLF
-111 ARKLDRTQ
+111 ARRLDRIP
-119 PPHAMVAEIIER
+119 PPHAEVAEIVER
-131 VGPEGDVLTPLDEAA
+131 VGPDGDVLTPIDEAA
-146 ARASLQAARDQGLTS
+146 ARASLAAARARGLTS

-173 AHERRLATIA
+173 AHEVRLAGIA
-183 AELGF
+183 RETGF
-188 AQISASHDVSALIK
+188 TQISTSHDVSALIK
-202 LIGRGDTTLADAY
+202 LVGRGDTTLADAY
-215 LSPVLHHYVRQFIG
+215 LSPVLHHYVRQFVA
-229 QLGAGSEGGVDPQF
+229 QLGEGVDPQF
-243 MKSSGGLAAA
+243 MKSSGGLASA

-275 SAAPLGKTRLI
+275 SAAPLGLSRLI

-339 ARLSVGPESAGANP
+339 ARLTVGPESAGANP

-385 GPAGDQP
+385 GPNGDQP
-392 LDREIVVQKFAA
+392 LDRDVVVQKFAA
-404 MAAEVGNITPEG
+404 MAAEVGTITPET
-416 LAEGLLAIAV
+416 LAEGLLRIAV

-441 HDVSQGYSLVGFGG
+441 HDVTQGYSLVGFGG

-465 DALGVDEILLHPLAG
+465 DALGIDEILLHPLAG

-500 ALTLD
+500 GAKLD
-505 DNCAAALAAV
+505 EDCAAMLARA
-515 EAELSAQARAD
+515 ETELSEQARAD
-526 LSATAQTSRETLLFV
+526 LAPGAETACETLLFV
-541 RLADGDN
+541 RLADSDN
-548 AIELPFAPAAE
+548 AIELPLAPPAE
-559 IAAAFAAAFRQRF
+559 IAEAFAAAFRQRF
-572 GYAPHDN
+572 GYAPHAN

-585 RVELTEAGDAQAA
+585 RVELTETGDAPAT
-598 LPPPASGAE
+598 LPPPAATAE
-607 TTPETVTAWLAGAAH
+607 TAPETMTAWLAGGVH
-622 DVPLHQRINLAPG
+622 DVPLHQRDALPPG
-635 RRVASPAIIIDAL
+635 RTIAGPAIVIDAL
-648 STTVI
+648 STTIV
-653 EPGWTATVE
+653 EPGWNAAV
-662 QEGTLRVTR
+662 QSEGSLLLARTR
-671 SLRASRK
+671 A
-678 ADVPP
+678 AETPAA
-683 KGFAQRHKDTNTEQG
+683 GTE
-698 ADRRY
+698 
-703 RKADMDLAPE
+703 DLA
-713 AKTGKARH
+713 A
-721 APSFFVSLCLR
+721 
-732 AKSFLGLTPKDD
+732 
-744 PPFERITEPDPIRLE
+744 PDPIRLE

-814 SMGESVRTILRQRG
+814 SMGESVRTILRQRTN
-828 PGADGQPRDGRGLRP
+828 DGRGIKR

-854 GGTHLPDITVIMPV
+854 GGTHLPDITVVMPV
-868 FVAGQDTPAFFVAAR
+868 FVEGNIPSFFVAAR

-888 LGGIAPGSMPPNSRS
+888 LGGIAPGSMPPDSKS
-903 IDDEGIIF
+903 IADEGILF
-911 DNMLLVDDG
+911 DNVLIVDDG
-920 HFRDAAVAAHLADS
+920 HFRDAAVAAHLVDS
-934 PFPARNPA
+934 PWPARNPA

-966 AAHGVQTVAAY
+966 AAHGAKTVAAY

-982 AQAEAAVRQLLARLD
+982 AQAEAAVRQLIARLD
-997 DGQFRYAMDNGAEV
+997 DGAFRYAMDNGAEV
-1011 VVAVTVDRDA
+1011 AVAVKVDRTA

-1039 NAPLPVVRAA
+1039 NAPMPVVRAA
-1049 VLYVLRTMLDDPI
+1049 ALYVLRTMLDDPI

-1076 PENSML
+1076 PADSML

-1125 NETHQY
+1125 NEAYQY

-1141 GPGFD
+1141 GPGFN

-1153 HMTNSRMTDPEVMEM
+1153 HMTNSRMTDPEVMET

-1177 SIRQGSGGEGQWRGG
+1177 SIRKGSGGAGRWHGG

-1209 LANRRAIPPRGLA
+1209 LANRRKIAPKGLA
-1222 GGSDAAPGRN
+1222 GGEDAAPGRN
-1232 WVERGDGTVEM
+1232 RVERADGSVEM
-1243 LGATGSAD
+1243 LAATGSAQ
-1251 LAAGDAFVIETP
+1251 LEAGDAFVIETP
-1263 GGGGYGEPGD
+1263 GGGGYGKAGD
-1273 ERG
+1273 EHE

>member
-1 MNLRADNRWQIWIDR
+1 MTSETDIRWQIWIDR

-30 EVVTTKYLSED
+30 QVVTTKYLSED
-41 PARPGDAAVGAIRDL
+41 PARAGDAAVNAIRDL
-56 TGAGDGALPP
+56 TGAGAGALPP

-92 TRGFGD
+92 TKGFGD

-111 ARKLDRTQ
+111 ARKLDRIP
-119 PPHAMVAEIIER
+119 PPHAEVAEIAER
-131 VGPEGDVLTPLDEAA
+131 IGPDGELLVPLDEAR
-146 ARASLQAARDQGLTS
+146 ARAALQSARDRGLTS

-173 AHERRLATIA
+173 DHERRLAEIA

-188 AQISASHDVSALIK
+188 AQISTSHDVSALIK
-202 LIGRGDTTLADAY
+202 LVGRGDTTLADAY
-215 LSPVLHHYVRQFIG
+215 LSPVLRHYVDQFVA
-229 QLGAGSEGGVDPQF
+229 QLGDGIDPQF
-243 MKSSGGLAAA
+243 MKSSGGLASAS
-253 AAFHGRDAILSGPAG
+253 AFHGRDAILSGPAG

-275 SAAPLGKTRLI
+275 SAAPLGKSRLI

-339 ARLSVGPESAGANP
+339 ARLTVGPESAGANP

-370 VLLGKIQPDHFPKLF
+370 VLLGKIQPDHFPRLF

-392 LDREIVVQKFAA
+392 LDRAVVVEKFAA
-404 MAAEVGNITPEG
+404 MAAEVGNITPEA

-441 HDVSQGYSLVGFGG
+441 HDLTQGYSLVGFGG

-480 VLSAYGMGLARP
+480 VLSAYGMGLAKP

-500 ALTLD
+500 ALKLAD
-505 DNCAAALAAV
+505 DCAATLAAA
-515 EAELSAQARAD
+515 EAELSDQARTD
-526 LSATAQTSRETLLFV
+526 LAEGAPTTRETLLFV
-541 RLADGDN
+541 RLADSDN
-548 AIELPFAPAAE
+548 AIELPLAAPQEVAQ
-559 IAAAFAAAFRQRF
+559 AFAAAFRQRF
-572 GYAPHDN
+572 GYAPHAT

-585 RVELTEAGDAQAA
+585 RVELTEAGDAAA
-598 LPPPASGAE
+598 TLPLPAAAVE
-607 TTPETVTAWLAGAAH
+607 TEPETVTAWLAGTPY
-622 DVPLHQRINLAPG
+622 DVPLHQRSALAPG
-635 RRVASPAIIIDAL
+635 GRVAGPAIVIDAL
-648 STTVI
+648 STTVV

-662 QEGTLRVTR
+662 HEGTLRLACTR
-671 SLRASRK
+671 AAATHATAL
-678 ADVPP
+678 
-683 KGFAQRHKDTNTEQG
+683 E
-698 ADRRY
+698 
-703 RKADMDLAPE
+703 DLA
-713 AKTGKARH
+713 A
-721 APSFFVSLCLR
+721 
-732 AKSFLGLTPKDD
+732 
-744 PPFERITEPDPIRLE
+744 PDPIRLE

-792 CAIFDGEGRL
+792 CAIFDGEGSL

-814 SMGESVRTILRQRG
+814 SMGESVRTILRQRT
-828 PGADGQPRDGRGLRP
+828 RDGRGIRK

-868 FVAGQDTPAFFVAAR
+868 FVEGDTPSFFVAAR

-888 LGGIAPGSMPPNSRS
+888 LGGIAPGSMPPDSKS
-903 IDDEGIIF
+903 IADEGILF
-911 DNMLLVDDG
+911 DNVLIVDDG
-920 HFRDAAVAAHLADS
+920 NFLDAAVHTHLTAGDW
-934 PFPARNPA
+934 PARNPA

-966 AAHGVQTVAAY
+966 AAHGTATVAAY

-982 AQAEAAVRQLLARLD
+982 RQAEAAVRQLIARLD
-997 DGQFRYAMDNGAEV
+997 DGAFAYAMDNGAEIAV
-1011 VVAVTVDRDA
+1011 VVKVDREA

-1039 NAPLPVVRAA
+1039 NAPAPVVRAA
-1049 VLYVLRTMLDDPI
+1049 ALYVLRTMLDDPI

-1076 PENSML
+1076 PDNSML
-1082 SPRYPAAVVAG
+1082 SPTFPAAVVAG

-1104 LFAAFGAMAPAQG
+1104 LFAAFGAMAGAQG

-1125 NETHQY
+1125 NEACQY

-1153 HMTNSRMTDPEVMEM
+1153 HMTNSRMTDPEVMET

-1177 SIRQGSGGEGQWRGG
+1177 SIRKGSGGAGRWHGG
-1192 DGATR
+1192 NGATR

-1209 LANRRAIPPRGLA
+1209 LANRRKIAPAGLA
-1222 GGSDAAPGRN
+1222 GGTDAAPGRN
-1232 WVERGDGTVEM
+1232 WVERADGTVEM

-1263 GGGGYGEPGD
+1263 GGGGYGKAEG
-1273 ERG
+1273 E

>member
-1 MNLRADNRWQIWIDR
+1 MNRDPCWHFWIDR

-30 EVVTTKYLSED
+30 VVVTAKYLSED
-41 PARPGDAAVGAIRDL
+41 PARRGDAAANAIRDL
-56 TGAGDGALPP
+56 TGEESDNLPP

-81 ERKGEPTLLAI
+81 ERKGQPTLLAI
-92 TRGFGD
+92 TAGFGD
-98 ALTIGYQDRPELF
+98 ALTIGYQDRPQLF
-111 ARKLDRTQ
+111 ARKLDRTP
-119 PPHAMVAEIIER
+119 PPHTAVAEIIER
-131 VGPEGDVLTPLDEAA
+131 TGPDGSILTPLDEGT
-146 ARASLQAARDQGLTS
+146 ARISLQTARDAGLS
-161 IAIVL
+161 GIAIVL
-166 MHGYRYP
+166 MHGYRFP
-173 AHERRLATIA
+173 AHEQRLAAIA
-183 AELGF
+183 LELGF
-188 AQISASHDVSALIK
+188 TQISTSHDVSALIK
-202 LIGRGDTTLADAY
+202 LVGRGDTTLADAY
-215 LSPVLHHYVRQFIG
+215 LSPVLHHYVQQFVG
-229 QLGAGSEGGVDPQF
+229 QLGDDVDPQF
-243 MKSSGGLAAA
+243 MKSSGGLASAS
-253 AAFHGRDAILSGPAG
+253 AFHGRDAILSGPAG

-275 SAAPLGKTRLI
+275 SAAPLGKGRLI

-328 AGGGSICRWDG
+328 AGGGSICRWEG
-339 ARLSVGPESAGANP
+339 ARLLVGPESAGADP

-370 VLLGKIQPDHFPKLF
+370 VLLGKIQPDHFPRLF
-385 GPAGDQP
+385 GPNGDQP
-392 LDREIVVQKFAA
+392 LDRDIVVRKFAA
-404 MAAEVGNITPEG
+404 MAAEVGDITPEA

-441 HDVSQGYSLVGFGG
+441 HDVTQGYSLVGFGG

-465 DALGVDEILLHPLAG
+465 DALGIDEILLHPLAG
-480 VLSAYGMGLARP
+480 VLSAYGMGLAKP

-500 ALTLD
+500 ALKLKAD
-505 DNCAAALAAV
+505 CAATLSAA
-515 EAELSAQARAD
+515 EAELSGAARAD
-526 LSATAQTSRETLLFV
+526 LSERAETTRETLLFV
-541 RLADGDN
+541 RLADSDN
-548 AIELPFAPAAE
+548 AIELPFAPPAE
-559 IAAAFAAAFRQRF
+559 VAEAFAAAFRQRF
-572 GYAPHDN
+572 GYAPHTN

-585 RVELTEAGDAQAA
+585 RVELTEKGDAPVM
-598 LPPPASGAE
+598 LPPPAASAE
-607 TTPETVTAWLAGAAH
+607 AEAETVTAWLAGAPH
-622 DVPLHQRINLAPG
+622 DVPLHQRSALAPG
-635 RRVASPAIIIDAL
+635 RTIAGPAIVIDAL
-648 STTVI
+648 STTIV
-653 EPGWTATVE
+653 EPGWRAEV
-662 QEGTLRVTR
+662 QPEGSLLLAR
-671 SLRASRK
+671 SRA
-678 ADVPP
+678 AAVAVA
-683 KGFAQRHKDTNTEQG
+683 AQG
-698 ADRRY
+698 
-703 RKADMDLAPE
+703 DLA
-713 AKTGKARH
+713 A
-721 APSFFVSLCLR
+721 
-732 AKSFLGLTPKDD
+732 
-744 PPFERITEPDPIRLE
+744 PDPIRLE

-792 CAIFDGEGRL
+792 CAIFDRSGSL

-814 SMGESVRTILRQRG
+814 SMGESVRTILRQR
-828 PGADGQPRDGRGLRP
+828 ATDGRGIRR

-868 FVAGQDTPAFFVAAR
+868 FVAKEDEGSDTPSFFVAAR

-888 LGGIAPGSMPPNSRS
+888 LGGIAPGSMPPDSRS
-903 IDDEGIIF
+903 IADEGILFNNELI
-911 DNMLLVDDG
+911 VDDG
-920 HFRDAAVAAHLADS
+920 NFCDAEVHAHLTAGDW
-934 PFPARNPA
+934 PARNPA

-966 AAHGVQTVAAY
+966 AAHGAATVAAY

-982 AQAEAAVRQLLARLD
+982 RQAEAAVRQLIAGLG

-1011 VVAVTVDRDA
+1011 AVAVTVDREA
-1021 RHVTID
+1021 RNVTID
-1027 FTGSSATLPDNF
+1027 FTGSSDTLPDNF

-1076 PENSML
+1076 PADSML
-1082 SPRYPAAVVAG
+1082 SPSYPAAVVAG

-1125 NETHQY
+1125 NDTYQY

-1153 HMTNSRMTDPEVMEM
+1153 HMTNSRMTDPEVMET

-1177 SIRQGSGGEGQWRGG
+1177 SIRRGSGGSGKWHGG

-1209 LANRRAIPPRGLA
+1209 LANRRRVAPAGLA
-1222 GGSDAAPGRN
+1222 GGGEAALGRN
-1232 WVERGDGTVEM
+1232 WVERADGRVQH
-1243 LGATGSAD
+1243 
-1251 LAAGDAFVIETP
+1251 LAATDSAELAVGDAFVIETP
-1263 GGGGYGEPGD
+1263 GGGGYGKAGD
-1273 ERG
+1273 

>member
-1 MNLRADNRWQIWIDR
+1 MTSQTDGRWQIWIDR

-23 VARSPDG
+23 VAQAPDG
-30 EVVTTKYLSED
+30 TVVTAKYLSED
-41 PARPGDAAVGAIRDL
+41 PARPGDAAVNAIRDL
-56 TGAGDGALPP
+56 TGVGDGPLPP
-66 LAIRMGSTV
+66 LDIRMGSTV

-81 ERKGEPTLLAI
+81 ERKGEPTLLAV
-92 TRGFGD
+92 TQGFGD
-98 ALTIGYQDRPELF
+98 ALTIGYQDRPDLF
-111 ARKLDRTQ
+111 ARKLVRIP
-119 PPHAMVAEIIER
+119 PPHAAVAEIVER
-131 VGPEGDVLTPLDEAA
+131 VGPDGAVLTPLDEDA
-146 ARASLQAARDQGLTS
+146 ARASLKVAHAGGLTS
-161 IAIVL
+161 VAIVL

-173 AHERRLATIA
+173 AHERRLAEIA
-183 AELGF
+183 AEVGF
-188 AQISASHDVSALIK
+188 SQISTSHDVSALIR

-215 LSPVLHHYVRQFIG
+215 LSPVLRHYVDQFCA
-229 QLGAGSEGGVDPQF
+229 QLGNDIEPQF

-253 AAFHGRDAILSGPAG
+253 VAFHGRDAILSGPAG

-339 ARLSVGPESAGANP
+339 TRLLVGPQSAGANP

-385 GPAGDQP
+385 GPNGDQP
-392 LDREIVVQKFAA
+392 LDREVAQRKFAA
-404 MAAEVGNITPEG
+404 MASEVGTITPEA

-441 HDVSQGYSLVGFGG
+441 HDVTQGYSLVGFGG

-480 VLSAYGMGLARP
+480 ALSAYGMGLAKP

-500 ALTLD
+500 GLKLGAD
-505 DNCAAALAAV
+505 CAAMLA
-515 EAELSAQARAD
+515 EIETELSAQARTD
-526 LSATAQTSRETLLFV
+526 LAGHAETTRETLLFV
-541 RLADGDN
+541 RLADSDN
-548 AIELPFAPAAE
+548 AIELPIGPPAEVAR
-559 IAAAFAAAFRQRF
+559 AFAAAFRQRF
-572 GYAPHDN
+572 GYAPHSN

-585 RVELTEAGDAQAA
+585 RVELTEAGDAPAA
-598 LPPPASGAE
+598 LPPSASGAE
-607 TTPETVTAWLAGAAH
+607 TEPEVITAWLAGAAH
-622 DVPLHQRINLAPG
+622 NVPLHQRADLAPG
-635 RRVASPAIIIDAL
+635 RHIPGPAIIVDTLA
-648 STTVI
+648 TTVV
-653 EPGWTATVE
+653 EPGWSATVE
-662 QEGTLRVTR
+662 QEGTLRIAKSPSPSGEGLGWGRETLHKAAAPHP
-671 SLRASRK
+671 LRLSPASP
-678 ADVPP
+678 D
-683 KGFAQRHKDTNTEQG
+683 Q
-698 ADRRY
+698 
-703 RKADMDLAPE
+703 
-713 AKTGKARH
+713 
-721 APSFFVSLCLR
+721 VSL
-732 AKSFLGLTPKDD
+732 
-744 PPFERITEPDPIRLE
+744 PPPEGEGNSDTPDPIRLE

-792 CAIFDGEGRL
+792 CALFDGTGRL

-828 PGADGQPRDGRGLRP
+828 PGPDGNPRDGRGLLP

-868 FVAGQDTPAFFVAAR
+868 FVAKDGDADPPAFFVAAR

-903 IDDEGIIF
+903 IEDEGIIF
-911 DNMLLVDDG
+911 DNFLLVDDRN
-920 HFRDAAVAAHLADS
+920 FRDAAVAAHLADG

-942 LNIADLKAQVAACQR
+942 LNVADLKAQVAACQR
-957 GASALADLS
+957 GASALAELS
-966 AAHGVQTVAAY
+966 EAHGTRTVAAY

-982 AQAEAAVRQLLARLD
+982 RQAEAAVRQLIARLD
-997 DGQFRYAMDNGAEV
+997 DGAFRYAMDNGAEV
-1011 VVAVTVDRDA
+1011 VVAVKVDREA

-1076 PENSML
+1076 PDNSML
-1082 SPRYPAAVVAG
+1082 SPTYPAAVVAG

-1125 NETHQY
+1125 NDAVQY

-1153 HMTNSRMTDPEVMEM
+1153 HMTNSRMTDPELMET

-1177 SIRQGSGGEGQWRGG
+1177 SIRKGSGGAGEWTGG

-1222 GGSDAAPGRN
+1222 GGEDAAPGRN
-1232 WVERGDGTVEM
+1232 WVERGDGSMEM

-1251 LAAGDAFVIETP
+1251 LAAGDVFVIETP
-1263 GGGGYGEPGD
+1263 GGGGYGKAEG
-1273 ERG
+1273 E

>member
-1 MNLRADNRWQIWIDR
+1 MSPPPDPRWHIWIDR

-23 VARSPDG
+23 VARSPAG
-30 EVVTTKYLSED
+30 AVVTAKYLSED

-56 TGAGDGALPP
+56 TGAGTGALPP
-66 LAIRMGSTV
+66 LAVRMGSTV

-81 ERKGEPTLLAI
+81 ERKGAPTLLAI

-98 ALTIGYQDRPELF
+98 ALTIGYQDRPDLF
-111 ARKLDRTQ
+111 ARRLDRTP
-119 PPHAMVAEIIER
+119 PPHAQVAEVAER
-131 VGPEGDVLTPLDEAA
+131 VGPDGELLIPLDEDA
-146 ARASLQAARDQGLTS
+146 ARAALQKARADGIDS
-161 IAIVL
+161 IAIIL

-173 AHERRLATIA
+173 AHERRLAEIA

-188 AQISASHDVSALIK
+188 AQISVSHEVSALIK
-202 LIGRGDTTLADAY
+202 LVGRGDTTLADAY
-215 LSPVLHHYVRQFIG
+215 LSPVLRHYVGQFCA
-229 QLGAGSEGGVDPQF
+229 QLGDDSRPQF
-243 MKSSGGLAAA
+243 MKSSGGLASA

-275 SAAPLGKTRLI
+275 TAAPLGKDRLI

-299 YAGRLERDNETIVAG
+299 YAGRLERDNESIVAG
-314 TRIRAPMLRIHTVA
+314 ARIRAPMLRIHTVA

-339 ARLSVGPESAGANP
+339 ARLLVGPESAGANP

-370 VLLGKIQPDHFPKLF
+370 VLLGKIQPEHFPRLF

-392 LDREIVVQKFAA
+392 LDRAIVAEKFAA
-404 MAAEVGNITPEG
+404 MAAEVGDITPEA

-441 HDVSQGYSLVGFGG
+441 HDVTQGYHLVGFGG

-465 DALGVDEILLHPLAG
+465 DALGIDRILLHPLAG

-500 ALTLD
+500 ALPLGAG
-505 DNCAAALAAV
+505 CVEPLHRA
-515 EAELSAQARAD
+515 EAELVAQARGD
-526 LSATAQTSRETLLFV
+526 LAPDVTVTHETLLFV
-541 RLADGDN
+541 RLADSDN
-548 AIELPFAPAAE
+548 AIELPTGNPAAVR
-559 IAAAFAAAFRQRF
+559 AAFVDAFRARF
-572 GYAPHDN
+572 GYAPHDD

-585 RVELTEAGDAQAA
+585 RVELTEAGDAPAA
-598 LPPPASGAE
+598 LPAPAPEAE
-607 TTPETVTAWLAGAAH
+607 VAAETVTAWLAGGPCA
-622 DVPLHQRINLAPG
+622 VPLHQRSALAPG
-635 RRVASPAIIIDAL
+635 RSIAGPAIIVDPL
-648 STTVI
+648 STTVV

-662 QEGTLRVTR
+662 PEGTLRLVKPSATR
-671 SLRASRK
+671 PVAS
-678 ADVPP
+678 PS
-683 KGFAQRHKDTNTEQG
+683 QG
-698 ADRRY
+698 D
-703 RKADMDLAPE
+703 
-713 AKTGKARH
+713 
-721 APSFFVSLCLR
+721 S
-732 AKSFLGLTPKDD
+732 DD
-744 PPFERITEPDPIRLE
+744 PAAPDPVRLE

-792 CAIFDGEGRL
+792 CALFDGEGRL

-828 PGADGQPRDGRGLRP
+828 PGPEGRPRDGRGIRR

-868 FVAGQDTPAFFVAAR
+868 FVDSEADAPAFFVAAR

-888 LGGIAPGSMPPNSRS
+888 LGGIAPGSMPPGSRN
-903 IDDEGIIF
+903 IEEEGIIF
-911 DNMLLVDDG
+911 DNMLIVDDG
-920 HFRDAAVAAHLADS
+920 HFRDAAVQEHLTAGDL
-934 PFPARNPA
+934 PARNPA

-957 GASALADLS
+957 GASGLADLA
-966 AAHGVQTVAAY
+966 AAHGGATVAAY

-982 AQAEAAVRQLLARLD
+982 RQAEAAVRQLVARLG
-997 DGQFRYAMDNGAEV
+997 DGHFRYAMDNGAEV
-1011 VVAVTVDRDA
+1011 VVAVTVDRAA

-1076 PENSML
+1076 PDDSML

-1104 LFAAFGAMAPAQG
+1104 LFAAFGAMAGAQG

-1125 NETHQY
+1125 NEAYQY

-1146 GTSVIQT
+1146 GTAVIQT
-1153 HMTNSRMTDPEVMEM
+1153 HMTNSRMTDPEVMEA

-1177 SIRQGSGGEGQWRGG
+1177 SIRKGSGGLGRWRGG

-1209 LANRRAIPPRGLA
+1209 LANRRRIAPSGLA
-1222 GGSDAAPGRN
+1222 GGADGAPGRN
-1232 WVERGDGTVEM
+1232 WIERADGTTEE
-1243 LGATGSAD
+1243 LGATASAD
-1251 LAAGDAFVIETP
+1251 LGAGDAFVIETP
-1263 GGGGYGEPGD
+1263 GGGGYGEAEGD
-1273 ERG
+1273 

>member
-1 MNLRADNRWQIWIDR
+1 MALPPDDRWHIWIDR

-30 EVVTTKYLSED
+30 AVVTTKYLSED
-41 PARPGDAAVGAIRDL
+41 PARPGDAAVNAIRDL
-56 TGAGDGALPP
+56 TGAGSGDLPP

-92 TRGFGD
+92 TAGFGD

-111 ARKLDRTQ
+111 ARKLDRTP
-119 PPHAMVAEIIER
+119 PPHAEVAEISER
-131 VGPEGDVLTPLDEAA
+131 IGPDGAVLTALDEQA
-146 ARASLQAARDQGLTS
+146 ARASLQAARDRGLTS

-173 AHERRLATIA
+173 DHEQRLADIA
-183 AELGF
+183 TDVGF
-188 AQISASHDVSALIK
+188 TQISTSHDVSALIK
-202 LIGRGDTTLADAY
+202 LVGRGDTTLADAY
-215 LSPVLHHYVRQFIG
+215 LSPVLRHYVDQFVA
-229 QLGAGSEGGVDPQF
+229 QLGDGVDPQF
-243 MKSSGGLAAA
+243 MKSSGGLASAT
-253 AAFHGRDAILSGPAG
+253 AFHGRDAILSGPAG

-299 YAGRLERDNETIVAG
+299 YSGRLERDNETIVAG

-339 ARLSVGPESAGANP
+339 ARLLVGPESAGANP

-385 GPAGDQP
+385 GPNGDQP
-392 LDREIVVQKFAA
+392 LDRAVVVRKFAA
-404 MAAEVGNITPEG
+404 MAAEVGNITPEA

-441 HDVSQGYSLVGFGG
+441 HDLTQGYSLTGFGG

-480 VLSAYGMGLARP
+480 VLSAYGMGLAKP

-500 ALTLD
+500 ALKLD
-505 DNCAAALAAV
+505 GYCEATLAAT
-515 EAELSAQARAD
+515 ESELSEQARAD
-526 LSATAQTSRETLLFV
+526 LTGGAETARETLLFV
-541 RLADGDN
+541 RLADSDN
-548 AIELPFAPAAE
+548 AIELPLASPAE
-559 IAAAFAAAFRQRF
+559 VAAAFAAAFRQRF
-572 GYAPHDN
+572 GYAPHAN

-585 RVELTEAGDAQAA
+585 RVELTESGEAPAT
-598 LPPPASGAE
+598 LPPPEATAG
-607 TTPETVTAWLAGAAH
+607 TPPESATAWLAGAAH
-622 DVPLHQRINLAPG
+622 TIPLHQREALAVG
-635 RRVASPAIIIDAL
+635 ASVAGPAIIIDPL
-648 STTVI
+648 STTIV
-653 EPGWTATVE
+653 EPGWRAEV
-662 QEGTLRVTR
+662 QHEGTLLLARTHSVETHAA
-671 SLRASRK
+671 ASG
-678 ADVPP
+678 D
-683 KGFAQRHKDTNTEQG
+683 FAT
-698 ADRRY
+698 
-703 RKADMDLAPE
+703 
-713 AKTGKARH
+713 
-721 APSFFVSLCLR
+721 
-732 AKSFLGLTPKDD
+732 
-744 PPFERITEPDPIRLE
+744 PDPVRLE

-792 CAIFDGEGRL
+792 CALFDGEGRL

-814 SMGESVRTILRQRG
+814 SMGESVRTILRQRT
-828 PGADGQPRDGRGLRP
+828 ADGRGIRR

-868 FVAGQDTPAFFVAAR
+868 FVAKEYEESDAPSFFVAAR

-888 LGGIAPGSMPPNSRS
+888 LGGIAPGSMPPDSRS
-903 IDDEGIIF
+903 IADEGILF
-911 DNMLLVDDG
+911 DNVLIVDDG
-920 HFRDAAVAAHLADS
+920 NFLDAAVHAHLTAGDW
-934 PFPARNPA
+934 PARNPG

-957 GASALADLS
+957 GASALVDLS
-966 AAHGVQTVAAY
+966 AAHGAATVAAY

-982 AQAEAAVRQLLARLD
+982 RQAEAAVRQLIARLE
-997 DGQFRYAMDNGAEV
+997 DGTFTYAMDNGAK
-1011 VVAVTVDRDA
+1011 VAVAVKVDRKA

-1039 NAPLPVVRAA
+1039 NAPAPVVRAA

-1062 PMNEGCLAP
+1062 PMNEGCLTP

-1076 PENSML
+1076 PEDSML

-1104 LFAAFGAMAPAQG
+1104 LFIAFGAMAGAQG

-1125 NETHQY
+1125 NDAHQY

-1153 HMTNSRMTDPEVMEM
+1153 HMTNSRMTDPEVMET
-1168 RFPVIVEEF
+1168 RFPVIVEQF
-1177 SIRQGSGGEGQWRGG
+1177 SIRKGSGGAGRWHGG

-1197 RIRFREPMAANI
+1197 RIRFREAMAANI
-1209 LANRRAIPPRGLA
+1209 LANRRQIAPSGLA
-1222 GGSDAAPGRN
+1222 GGEDAAPGRN
-1232 WVERGDGTVEM
+1232 WVERVDGRIEI
-1243 LGATGSAD
+1243 LAATGSAD

-1263 GGGGYGEPGD
+1263 GGGGYGKSG
-1273 ERG
+1273 ER

>member
-1 MNLRADNRWQIWIDR
+1 MSAPDDTRWQIWIDR

-23 VARSPDG
+23 VARAPDG
-30 EVVTTKYLSED
+30 QVVTTKYLSED
-41 PARPGDAAVGAIRDL
+41 PARPGDAAVNAIRDL
-56 TGAGDGALPP
+56 TGAGAGELPP

-111 ARKLDRTQ
+111 ARKLDRIP
-119 PPHAMVAEIIER
+119 PPHAEVAEIVER
-131 VGPEGDVLTPLDEAA
+131 IGPDGELLVPLDEAQ
-146 ARASLQAARDQGLTS
+146 ARAALQSARDQGLTS

-173 AHERRLATIA
+173 DHERRLAAIA
-183 AELGF
+183 HELGF
-188 AQISASHDVSALIK
+188 TQISTSHDVSALIK
-202 LIGRGDTTLADAY
+202 LVGRGDTTLADAY
-215 LSPVLHHYVRQFIG
+215 LSPVLRHYVDQFVG
-229 QLGAGSEGGVDPQF
+229 QLGDDIDPQF
-243 MKSSGGLAAA
+243 MKSSGGLASAS
-253 AAFHGRDAILSGPAG
+253 AFHGRDAILSGPAG

-275 SAAPLGKTRLI
+275 SAAPLGKSRLI

-339 ARLSVGPESAGANP
+339 ARLLVGPESAGANP

-370 VLLGKIQPDHFPKLF
+370 VLLGKIQPGHFPKLF
-385 GPAGDQP
+385 GPNGDQP
-392 LDREIVVQKFAA
+392 LDRAVVVEKFAA
-404 MAAEVGNITPEG
+404 MAADVGNITPEA

-441 HDVSQGYSLVGFGG
+441 HDLTQGYSLVGFGG

-480 VLSAYGMGLARP
+480 VLSAYGMGLAKP

-500 ALTLD
+500 ALKLD
-505 DNCAAALAAV
+505 ENCATALAAA
-515 EAELSAQARAD
+515 ETELSEQARTD
-526 LSATAQTSRETLLFV
+526 LAAGAQTTHETLLFV
-541 RLADGDN
+541 RLADSDN
-548 AIELPFAPAAE
+548 AIELPLAPPADVAR
-559 IAAAFAAAFRQRF
+559 AFAAAFRRRF
-572 GYAPHDN
+572 GYAPHAN

-585 RVELTEAGDAQAA
+585 RVELTEAGEAIAT
-598 LPPPASGAE
+598 LPPPTATEAAA
-607 TTPETVTAWLAGAAH
+607 PKTVTAWLAGTPY
-622 DVPLHQRINLAPG
+622 DVPLHQRSALAPG
-635 RRVASPAIIIDAL
+635 RDIAGPAIIIDAL
-648 STTVI
+648 STTVV
-653 EPGWTATVE
+653 EPGWRAEV
-662 QEGTLRVTR
+662 QHEGTL
-671 SLRASRK
+671 LLARARATATHAAAS
-678 ADVPP
+678 D
-683 KGFAQRHKDTNTEQG
+683 
-698 ADRRY
+698 
-703 RKADMDLAPE
+703 DLA
-713 AKTGKARH
+713 A
-721 APSFFVSLCLR
+721 
-732 AKSFLGLTPKDD
+732 
-744 PPFERITEPDPIRLE
+744 PDPIRLE

-792 CAIFDGEGRL
+792 CALFDGRGSL

-814 SMGESVRTILRQRG
+814 SMGESVRTILRQRTG
-828 PGADGQPRDGRGLRP
+828 DGRGIRR

-868 FVAGQDTPAFFVAAR
+868 FVAKEDEEGDAPDFFVAAR

-888 LGGIAPGSMPPNSRS
+888 LGGIAPGSMPPDSRS
-903 IDDEGIIF
+903 IADEGILF
-911 DNMLLVDDG
+911 DNVLIVDDG
-920 HFRDAAVAAHLADS
+920 NFLDADVHAHLTAGDW
-934 PFPARNPA
+934 PARNPA

-966 AAHGVQTVAAY
+966 ATHGVQTVAAY

-982 AQAEAAVRQLLARLD
+982 RQAEAAVRQLIARLD
-997 DGQFRYAMDNGAEV
+997 NGKFRYAMDNGAEV
-1011 VVAVTVDRDA
+1011 AVAMKVDRAA

-1027 FTGSSATLPDNF
+1027 FTGSSPTLPDNF
-1039 NAPLPVVRAA
+1039 NAPAPVVRAA

-1071 VTLIV
+1071 VTLVV
-1076 PENSML
+1076 PDNSML
-1082 SPRYPAAVVAG
+1082 SPTFPAAVVAG

-1104 LFAAFGAMAPAQG
+1104 LFAAFGAMAGAQG

-1125 NETHQY
+1125 NDAHQY

-1141 GPGFD
+1141 GPGFA

-1153 HMTNSRMTDPEVMEM
+1153 HMTNSRMTDPEVMET

-1177 SIRQGSGGEGQWRGG
+1177 SIRKDSGGAGRWQGG

-1197 RIRFREPMAANI
+1197 RIRFREAMSANI
-1209 LANRRAIPPRGLA
+1209 LANRRQIAPAGLA
-1222 GGSDAAPGRN
+1222 GGTDAAPGRN
-1232 WVERGDGTVEM
+1232 WVERADGSVEM
-1243 LGATGSAD
+1243 LGATGSAN
-1251 LAAGDAFVIETP
+1251 LEAGDAFVIETP
-1263 GGGGYGEPGD
+1263 GGGGYGTAGSAGE
-1273 ERG
+1273 